1 MAKLMHIIMLSCL
14 KATELIEKK
23 LDHKL
28 SMMQSVQLAMH
39 KSMCKAC
46 TNYEKHSYILNDV
59 LKHPVNKELTQEDIE
74 KLKISILSKLNS

>member
-28 SMMQSVQLAMH
+28 NMMQNIQLAMH

-46 TNYEKHSYILNDV
+46 TNYEKHSYILDDV
-59 LKHPVNKELTQEDIE
+59 LKHPMNKELSPDEIE
-74 KLKISILSKLNS
+74 KLKKSIITKLNN